1 MHATQSSSAPPLA
14 EPELGIWFDG
24 RAYHYQ
30 QYRYDR
36 LQDAVAYARVDR
48 ARPGFRAEPLPS
60 QWPEWRGPDKSETD
74 RMAPFGIT
82 YEQGR
87 YCYGPFRYD
96 ALDDALDYA
105 RRTAAPDKAS
115 NIRG

>member
-1 MHATQSSSAPPLA
+1 MEDIMRTTRSSAAPPLV

-36 LQDAVAYARVDR
+36 LQDAIAYARSDR
-48 ARPGFRAEPLPS
+48 VSPDFHEEPLPLH
-60 QWPEWRGPDKSETD
+60 WEEWQGPTGAEAVQ
-74 RMAPFGIT
+74 MAPFGIV
-82 YEQGR
+82 YERGS

-96 ALDDALDYA
+96 LLADALNYA
-105 RRTAAPDKAS
+105 KSSSRLPAS
-115 NIRG
+115 K